1 MSMERSKVDRKQV
14 RDTVPSVVRPF
25 VKWAGGKRQLLKKL
39 IDNCP
44 ATYGTYFE
52 PFVGGGALFLTIHP
66 PKAVIS
72 DINEELINAYRV
84 IKTEPDRLIRSL
96 CQRHNN
102 AQDFYRVRAQDLL
115 TLSPLTRA
123 SRFIYLNKTCYNG
136 LYRENGRGQFN
147 TPYGKYE
154 NPTIVD
160 VSNIKSISAYL
171 NERDT
176 VILAGPYEFA
186 TMTAVK
192 GDFLYFD
199 PPYFPL
205 TATASFTKY
214 HKNDFNRRD
223 QEELARLFSDLDHR
237 GCRVMLSNSNTDFVR
252 ELYRD
257 YQIIEVEATRAIN
270 CKANGRGRAANELL
284 IKSW

>member
-52 PFVGGGALFLTIHP
+52 PFVGGGALFLAIHP

-84 IKTEPDRLIRSL
+84 IKLEPDRLIRSL

-176 VILAGPYEFA
+176 VILARPYEFA

-223 QEELARLFSDLDHR
+223 QEELARLFSELDHR